1 MAASLSAWIHPRLVV
16 SACPRHSTVDPPVL
30 ILDMNEFAMLAVN
43 PSSSFV
49 WLVGGLGWIGLYPI
63 ESPVHG
69 DCSLAEYLKLTFK
82 TKNQQ
87 F

>member
-43 PSSSFV
+43 PSPSFV

-63 ESPVHG
+63 ESPVHE
-69 DCSLAEYLKLTFK
+69 DCSLAEYLKPTFK